1 MGERLYPLTFEPVL
15 RDYMW
20 GGRRLERLFGRA
32 LPPGITA
39 ESWEVSAHPSSPTAV
54 AHGPLRGL
62 TLPEVVERLGADL
75 LGANVA
81 PSANGSGFPLL
92 VKLLDANLR
101 LSVQVHPD
109 DAYALSHG
117 GDLGKTEMWYV
128 LYAAPGAGIIYGLQE
143 GVTREEFARAVSEG
157 ALDRVLRHVTVRAG
171 DAICVPAGTVHA
183 LLSGLVV
190 AEIQENSDT
199 TYRVYDWDWDCNCR
213 AGLLA
218 YPEVTL
224 AGMAVTPGEVLR
236 LPDSGYDIGG
246 GFEALVLYAAE
257 DRITLKYTCEDNVVW
272 GYTIHVEGVCVEPRL
287 LALYREWNA
296 AGRGRLPALRGLQ
309 PFGRA
314 MGGEVGVAIR
324 DTGTFMDPRARQ
336 SWWEARWAPARVVD

>member
-20 GGRRLERLFGRA
+20 GGRRLERLYGRA

-54 AHGPLRGL
+54 SHGPLRGL
-62 TLPEVVERLGADL
+62 TLPEVVDRLGADL
-75 LGANVA
+75 LGT
-81 PSANGSGFPLL
+81 NGQATARGRGFPLL

-109 DAYALSHG
+109 DAYALAHEG
-117 GDLGKTEMWYV
+117 GLGKTEMWYV

-143 GVTREEFARAVSEG
+143 GVTRESFARAVSEG
-157 ALDRVLRHVTVRAG
+157 ALGSVLRQIGVRAG

-199 TYRVYDWDWDCNCR
+199 TYRVYDWDRPGPDGRPRPLHIAR
-213 AGLLA
+213 AL
-218 YPEVTL
+218 EVVDFGS
-224 AGMAVTPGEVLR
+224 AREAPVTPELVEERDGVRVER
-236 LPDSGYDIGG
+236 LVACDQFAVERVRLEEGAAYAGVCDGST
-246 GFEALVLYAAE
+246 FAL
-257 DRITLKYTCEDNVVW
+257 W
-272 GYTIHVEGVCVEPRL
+272 GAVEGGVRLEPGDGSTWPGGAV
-287 LALYREWNA
+287 ALCTVGWA
-296 AGRGRLPALRGLQ
+296 LLPAALGTYILRTTERCTLL
-309 PFGRA
+309 
-314 MGGEVGVAIR
+314 
-324 DTGTFMDPRARQ
+324 
-336 SWWEARWAPARVVD
+336 RVVVPPR

>member
-199 TYRVYDWDWDCNCR
+199 TYRVYDWDRPGPDGR
-213 AGLLA
+213 PRPLHIAQAL
-218 YPEVTL
+218 EVVDFGS
-224 AGMAVTPGEVLR
+224 AREAPVTPELVEERDGVRVER
-236 LPDSGYDIGG
+236 LVACDQFAVERVRLEEGAAYAGVCDGST
-246 GFEALVLYAAE
+246 FAL
-257 DRITLKYTCEDNVVW
+257 W
-272 GYTIHVEGVCVEPRL
+272 GAVEGGVRLEPGDGSTWPGGAV
-287 LALYREWNA
+287 ALCTVGWA
-296 AGRGRLPALRGLQ
+296 LLPAALGTYILRTTEPCTLL
-309 PFGRA
+309 
-314 MGGEVGVAIR
+314 
-324 DTGTFMDPRARQ
+324 
-336 SWWEARWAPARVVD
+336 RVVVPPR